1 MDKKFIALF
10 QTIME
15 SSAALAEQV
24 IEYDMS
30 KGDTDAA
37 KVATTMR
44 DDYTTLYEKI
54 KDPNFDGTL
63 SKAEFAKILVGT
75 LIIANN
81 LRDKINALIKVA
93 MGYEK
98 DIIPKLQAVIDE
110 ADDKKALDKANE
122 LFIIENEN

>member
-24 IEYDMS
+24 IEYDMN
-30 KGDTDAA
+30 KGDTAGA
-37 KVATTMR
+37 QVATTMR
-44 DDYTTLYEKI
+44 DDYTNLYEKL

-63 SKAEFAKILVGT
+63 SRTEFAKILVST

-81 LRDKINALIKVA
+81 LRDKITALNKVA

-110 ADDKKALDKANE
+110 ADDKHALDKANE